1 MAISALGAF
10 ALATLFT
17 TAVSV
22 TQQKKV
28 EKAEKQRSGVE
39 RAVQGEEAA
48 RARRATIREAM
59 INRAEIENVAGALG
73 QQQSSAA
80 ISGAQGVT
88 AQRNTNLRDIN
99 TSLGLSNAM
108 TSAQSNLLRA
118 QQPSPLQQIG
128 QAAQTAALSKF
139 KA

>member
-1 MAISALGAF
+1 MAAWVPF
-10 ALATLFT
+10 AIATLFS
-17 TAVSV
+17 TAVNV
-22 TQQKKV
+22 KQQKKIRR
-28 EKAEKQRSGVE
+28 AEEERAGVE

-59 INRAEIENVAGALG
+59 VKRAEIENVAGAVG

-88 AQRNTNLRDIN
+88 AQRNINLGDIN
-99 TSLGLSNAM
+99 TSLGLNNAM
-108 TSAQSNLLRA
+108 TGAQSRLLRA

-128 QAAQTAALSKF
+128 QAAQTAALSSF

>member
-1 MAISALGAF
+1 MAAWVPF
-10 ALATLFT
+10 AIATLFT

-22 TQQKKV
+22 RQQNRV
-28 EKAEKQRSGVE
+28 ARREEARAGVE
-39 RAVQGEEAA
+39 RAIQGEEAA
-48 RARRATIREAM
+48 RSRRQTIREAM
-59 INRAEIENVAGALG
+59 IKRAEIENIAGAVG
-73 QQQSSAA
+73 QQGSSAA

-88 AQRNTNLRDIN
+88 AQRNTNLGDIN

-128 QAAQTAALSKF
+128 QAAQTATLSNF